1 MIRLIVLLILI
12 VMVSCKTQEPVVNPK
27 HFTMEWY
34 EYNGHPHHV
43 FKTEKG
49 VKYIVILEKKR
60 KRLIRQKI

>member
-1 MIRLIVLLILI
+1 MVRLIIFSLIFI
-12 VMVSCKTQEPVVNPK
+12 SCKTQEPVVNPN

-49 VKYIVILEKKR
+49 IKYIVILEKKS